1 MAQATLE
8 IEEGRD
14 IYSAKEDLEPSGLT
28 VLMIVSDSL
37 TSPPTSLND
46 SLQSLFQI
54 DQPAVTLATDVWL
67 DRYEAEIL
75 NRDAE
80 EALELNGDQ
89 IIVCRSGTT
98 SATVRLWVG
107 IPQDPTDFP
116 DRYQEELLLI
126 TKSYVAEELIALR
139 AKYKSFSAG
148 GSKVAINQSD
158 FTRMVKEWKE
168 EWRSRIGAI
177 ALSRTR

>member
-1 MAQATLE
+1 VTE
-8 IEEGRD
+8 DRD
-14 IYSAKEDLEPSGLT
+14 IYSAKNDLIPSGMT
-28 VLMIVSDSL
+28 VLTIISDSL
-37 TSPPTSLND
+37 TSPPTSID
-46 SLQSLFQI
+46 GSLRSLFQV
-54 DQPAVTLATDVWL
+54 DEPAVTLATDVWL
-67 DRYEAEIL
+67 DRYEAEII

-89 IIVCRSGTT
+89 IIVCRSGST
-98 SATVRLWVG
+98 SATVYLWVG
-107 IPQDPTDFP
+107 IPQDPTNFP

-126 TKSYVAEELIALR
+126 TKAYVGEELIALR
-139 AKYKSFSAG
+139 GKYKSFNAG

-158 FTRMVKEWKE
+158 LTRMVKEWKD